1 MSDGGWKSAEVA
13 DTLRRGD
20 FEASIDA
27 VLSDDEVAGDVMLRL
42 EDAGLEDGP
51 LGELLRRQT
60 SSDMLRQARRSS
72 DVASMSAATGLS
84 DSRVEATG
92 YEMLLKR
99 CKPAAQ
105 QILVKGPKGSGKT
118 VLGIDIVRRLYAEFN
133 GELEI
138 ATNVKGPDEHDSV
151 TFVETMSGLLEW
163 VRDTR
168 GEKIALMDEWS
179 TTMNAHAHPGG
190 DVRSTVSRFVNAL
203 RKGKGGST
211 RLLIIGHEHD
221 TDIAAILRTQADVVI
236 HKAGKADEGLAD
248 QAAVYDGWN
257 SYVQGDESLKIRG
270 LQDVPES
277 STWGADTNYFAYF
290 EPDLDAPREQIQ
302 RGQLVEDWEQYQ
314 DAAGDDPDGGELE
327 RIKCRGVKD
336 GGGGCGRITDHVS
349 GFCVFHRDQWDGEET
364 DPRRTTNDDDND
376 DDT

>member
-1 MSDGGWKSAEVA
+1 MA

-27 VLSDDEVAGDVMLRL
+27 VLSDDELAGDVMLRL
-42 EDAGLEDGP
+42 EDQGIEDGP
-51 LGELLRRQT
+51 LGMLLRRQT
-60 SSDMLRQARRSS
+60 SSDMLRSARRSS

-92 YEMLLKR
+92 YDLLLKR

-105 QILVKGPKGSGKT
+105 QILIKGPKGSGKT
-118 VLGIDIVRRLYAEFN
+118 VLGIDIVRRLFAEFD
-133 GELEI
+133 GELSV
-138 ATNVKGPDEHDSV
+138 ATNVRGPDEHEAV

-163 VRDTR
+163 VRDTK

-203 RKGKGGST
+203 RKGTGGST

-248 QAAVYDGWN
+248 QAAVYDGWQ
-257 SYVQGDESLKIRG
+257 SYVKDDEALKIRG
-270 LQDVPES
+270 LADVPAS

-290 EPDLDAPREQIQ
+290 EPDLDAPREQIK
-302 RGQLVEDWEQYQ
+302 RGKLVKDWQQYQ
-314 DAAGDDPDGGELE
+314 DEAQEEQESDLE
-327 RIKCRGVKD
+327 RIKCRGSKS
-336 GGGGCGRITDHVS
+336 GGGGCGQLTDHVS
-349 GFCVFHRDQWDGEET
+349 GFCGYHRDQWNGDD
-364 DPRRTTNDDDND
+364 DPRRVTNDEGD

>member
-1 MSDGGWKSAEVA
+1 MSNGGWKSAEVA

-27 VLSDDEVAGDVMLRL
+27 VLSDDELAGDVMLRL
-42 EDAGLEDGP
+42 EDQGIEDGP
-51 LGELLRRQT
+51 LGMLLRRQT
-60 SSDMLRQARRSS
+60 SSDMLRSARRSS

-92 YEMLLKR
+92 YDMLLKR

-118 VLGIDIVRRLYAEFN
+118 VLGIDIVRRLYAEFD

-248 QAAVYDGWN
+248 QASIYDGWQ
-257 SYVQGDESLKIRG
+257 SYVKGDEALKIRG
-270 LQDVPES
+270 LADVPVS

-290 EPDLDAPREQIQ
+290 EPDLDSPREQIK
-302 RGQLVEDWEQYQ
+302 RGKLVEDWAEYQ
-314 DAAGDDPDGGELE
+314 DAASDDPDDGELE
-327 RIKCRGVKD
+327 RIKCRGNKTNGD
-336 GGGGCGRITDHVS
+336 GCGQLTAHVS
-349 GFCVFHRDQWDGEET
+349 GFCGHHRDQWRGDD
-364 DPRRTTNDDDND
+364 DPRRTTNE